1 MTKARLRNFI
11 PLGDVQQASDEIDAQ
26 ITGKTQQALQ
36 DAAEDAYF
44 ATQDQAILDDYEDP
58 PNDEGVTA

>member
-1 MTKARLRNFI
+1 MAYSDQFKWLNDKGEKVNHNGCTKAQQRLR
-11 PLGDVQQASDEIDAQ
+11 
-26 ITGKTQQALQ
+26 

-44 ATQDQAILDDYEDP
+44 ATQEQAILDHYEDP

>member
-1 MTKARLRNFI
+1 MTATNNNGWTKA
-11 PLGDVQQASDEIDAQ
+11 QQD
-26 ITGKTQQALQ
+26 LQ

>member
-1 MTKARLRNFI
+1 MTATNNNGWTKA
-11 PLGDVQQASDEIDAQ
+11 
-26 ITGKTQQALQ
+26 QQALQ

-44 ATQDQAILDDYEDP
+44 ATQEQAILDDYEDP